1 MTLATVDTPDA
12 EALRIS
18 IDRQLLEYEGAMP
31 CVVEAVS
38 ADGTTVDVVVAIS
51 KTVTLEGVRVP
62 LGDRVIRGVPIALYG
77 STTLGLFVCPPIRPG
92 DDGIIVA
99 MDRALDNWQHGDGVR
114 MPPEMQTPRHGDFTD
129 GMFYPGAQRASG
141 AIANYPTDALTIQN
155 RTGTTVAS
163 VKDNEIKIMVGGTEI
178 IVTPAGITINGEV
191 TQNGNVNMT
200 GGFALAGN
208 MGQVGNITT
217 SGVVTASDFVE
228 T

>member
-51 KTVTLEGVRVP
+51 KTVTLEGVRMP
-62 LGDRVIRGVPIALYG
+62 LGDRVIRGVPVMMYG
-77 STTLGLFVCPPIRPG
+77 DTTLGLFVCPPIRPG
-92 DDGIIVA
+92 SDGVIVA

-141 AIANYPTDALTIQN
+141 AIANYPTDSLTIQN

-163 VKDNEIKIMVGGTEI
+163 VKDNEIKITVGETVI
-178 IVTPAGITINGEV
+178 TVTPEGIDV
-191 TQNGNVNMT
+191 QGNINMT
-200 GGFALAGN
+200 GGFALMGN
-208 MGQVGNITT
+208 MGQMGDITT
-217 SGVVTASDFVE
+217 SGAVTAGDFVE